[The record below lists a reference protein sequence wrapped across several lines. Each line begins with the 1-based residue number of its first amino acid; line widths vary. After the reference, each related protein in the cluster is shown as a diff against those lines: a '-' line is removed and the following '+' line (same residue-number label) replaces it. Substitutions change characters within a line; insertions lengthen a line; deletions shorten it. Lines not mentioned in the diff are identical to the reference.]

1 MSDQFDLFNSLG
13 KSLKPEQSYFN
24 TTKLSGDKLKA
35 NKKKARSQ
43 DDVILDFFRKNKG
56 VLMTPRHV
64 HNTLFDESILLTSVR
79 RTITNLTNSGYLEK
93 TNVKMEGL
101 YKNSPEFCWKYKN

>member
-35 NKKKARSQ
+35 NKKKSRNQ
-43 DDVILDFFRKNKG
+43 DDVILDLFRSKKD
-56 VLMTPRHV
+56 VLMTPGYV
-64 HNTLFDESILLTSVR
+64 HKTLFDESTPLTSIR
-79 RTITNLTNSGYLEK
+79 RSITNLTNSGYLEK
-93 TNVKMEGL
+93 TNQTKEGV
-101 YKNSPEFCWKYKN
+101 YGRDEFCWKYKN